1 MRLAQRIMDSEAGA
15 ATPASG
21 PAAPPAPATP
31 EIPSAA
37 GPTPGQAYALQQQQ
51 QQAAQAAAGQL
62 PEGIMT
68 QAEMEAHERRPT
80 PKSWDEQKAQMAEG
94 ERYLES
100 FKFHQGI
107 R

>member
-1 MRLAQRIMDSEAGA
+1 
-15 ATPASG
+15 
-21 PAAPPAPATP
+21 
-31 EIPSAA
+31 
-37 GPTPGQAYALQQQQ
+37 
-51 QQAAQAAAGQL
+51 
-62 PEGIMT
+62 MT

>member
-1 MRLAQRIMDSEAGA
+1 MSNETHETLVRLAQRIMDSEAGA
-15 ATPASG
+15 ATPASA

-37 GPTPGQAYALQQQQ
+37 VP
-51 QQAAQAAAGQL
+51 AAAVAAATPAPGEL
-62 PEGIMT
+62 PAGIMT
-68 QAEMEAHERRPT
+68 QAEMEAYERRPT